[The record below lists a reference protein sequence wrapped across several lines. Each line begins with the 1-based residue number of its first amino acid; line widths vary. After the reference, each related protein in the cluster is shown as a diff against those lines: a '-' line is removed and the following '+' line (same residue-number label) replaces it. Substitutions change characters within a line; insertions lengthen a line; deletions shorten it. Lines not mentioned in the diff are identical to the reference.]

1 MNLQEQW
8 QRSIS
13 GLHSYS
19 TAGEETFRNHASLS
33 TLCLKENISVLYQL
47 RVLVVWF
54 FPSVVIAENSLE
66 KQSKIIYFSSLTF

>member
-13 GLHSYS
+13 GLHSNS
-19 TAGEETFRNHASLS
+19 TASVETFRNHCSLS
-33 TLCLKENISVLYQL
+33 TLCLRENISILYQL

-54 FPSVVIAENSLE
+54 FPSLVI
-66 KQSKIIYFSSLTF
+66 T